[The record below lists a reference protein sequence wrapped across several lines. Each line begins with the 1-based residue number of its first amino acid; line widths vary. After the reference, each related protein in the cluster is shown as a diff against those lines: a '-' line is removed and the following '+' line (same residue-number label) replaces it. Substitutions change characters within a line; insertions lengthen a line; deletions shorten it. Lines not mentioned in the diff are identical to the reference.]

1 MWALRSSKKLKS
13 LIETMVKCLKAGKV
27 VVITSGKYAGK
38 KAVIVKVN
46 EEATDKY
53 KFPHAIVVGVES
65 APRKVTRAMDEKTV
79 NKKTSMK
86 VFTKVIN
93 LQHFMPTRYNVE
105 FKFENLPKAS
115 APAADKKEAMKAIAK
130 MFQES
135 YIHQDKNEK
144 ERTKAGVA
152 YLFKKLYF

>member
-1 MWALRSSKKLKS
+1 
-13 LIETMVKCLKAGKV
+13 MVKCLKAGKV

-46 EEATDKY
+46 EAASDKY
-53 KFPHAIVVGVES
+53 KFPNAIVVGVES
-65 APRKVTRAMDEKTV
+65 APRKVTRAMDEKAV

-86 VFTKVIN
+86 VFTKVFN
-93 LQHFMPTRYNVE
+93 LQHFMPTRLLLRSGFTGRYNVE

-135 YIHQDKNEK
+135 
-144 ERTKAGVA
+144 
-152 YLFKKLYF
+152 

>member
-1 MWALRSSKKLKS
+1 
-13 LIETMVKCLKAGKV
+13 MVKCLKAGKV

-93 LQHFMPTRYNVE
+93 LQHFMPTRLLLRSGFMGRYNVE

-135 YIHQDKNEK
+135 
-144 ERTKAGVA
+144 
-152 YLFKKLYF
+152 

>member
-1 MWALRSSKKLKS
+1 
-13 LIETMVKCLKAGKV
+13 
-27 VVITSGKYAGK
+27 
-38 KAVIVKVN
+38 
-46 EEATDKY
+46 
-53 KFPHAIVVGVES
+53 
-65 APRKVTRAMDEKTV
+65 MDEKAV

-105 FKFENLPKAS
+105 FAFESVPKANT
-115 APAADKKEAMKAIAK
+115 PAAEKKEALQKIAK

-135 YIHQDKNEK
+135 YLHQDKNEK

>member
-1 MWALRSSKKLKS
+1 
-13 LIETMVKCLKAGKV
+13 
-27 VVITSGKYAGK
+27 
-38 KAVIVKVN
+38 
-46 EEATDKY
+46 
-53 KFPHAIVVGVES
+53 
-65 APRKVTRAMDEKTV
+65 MDEKAV

-93 LQHFMPTRYNVE
+93 LQHFMPTRFGISQSIDLPRYNVE
-105 FKFENLPKAS
+105 FAFESVPKANT
-115 APAADKKEAMKAIAK
+115 PAAEKKEALQKIAK

-135 YIHQDKNEK
+135 YLHQDKNEK

>member
-1 MWALRSSKKLKS
+1 
-13 LIETMVKCLKAGKV
+13 MVKCLKAGKV

-86 VFTKVIN
+86 VFAKVIN
-93 LQHFMPTRYNVE
+93 LQHFMPTRLLLRSRFTGRYNVE

-135 YIHQDKNEK
+135 
-144 ERTKAGVA
+144 
-152 YLFKKLYF
+152 

>member
-1 MWALRSSKKLKS
+1 
-13 LIETMVKCLKAGKV
+13 MVKCLKAGKG

-46 EEATDKY
+46 EAASDKY
-53 KFPHAIVVGVES
+53 KFPNAIVVGVES
-65 APRKVTRAMDEKTV
+65 APRKVTRAMDEKAV

-93 LQHFMPTRYNVE
+93 LQHFMPTRFGIGQSFHPSRYNVE
-105 FKFENLPKAS
+105 FAFESVPKANT
-115 APAADKKEAMKAIAK
+115 PAAEKKEALQKIAK

-135 YIHQDKNEK
+135 
-144 ERTKAGVA
+144 
-152 YLFKKLYF
+152 

>member
-1 MWALRSSKKLKS
+1 
-13 LIETMVKCLKAGKV
+13 MVKCLKAGKV

-53 KFPHAIVVGVES
+53 KYPHAIVVGVES

-93 LQHFMPTRYNVE
+93 LQHFMPTRLLLRSGFTGRYNVE

-135 YIHQDKNEK
+135 
-144 ERTKAGVA
+144 
-152 YLFKKLYF
+152 

>member
-1 MWALRSSKKLKS
+1 
-13 LIETMVKCLKAGKV
+13 MVKCLKAGKV

-93 LQHFMPTRYNVE
+93 LQHFMPTRLLLLRSRFTGRYNVE

-135 YIHQDKNEK
+135 
-144 ERTKAGVA
+144 
-152 YLFKKLYF
+152 

>member
-1 MWALRSSKKLKS
+1 
-13 LIETMVKCLKAGKV
+13 MVKCLKAGKV

-93 LQHFMPTRYNVE
+93 LQHFMPTRLLLRTDFMGRYNVE
-105 FKFENLPKAS
+105 FKFENLPKAN
-115 APAADKKEAMKAIAK
+115 AAAADKKEALKAIAK

-135 YIHQDKNEK
+135 
-144 ERTKAGVA
+144 
-152 YLFKKLYF
+152 

>member
-1 MWALRSSKKLKS
+1 
-13 LIETMVKCLKAGKV
+13 MVKCLKAGKV

-86 VFTKVIN
+86 VFAKVIN
-93 LQHFMPTRYNVE
+93 LQHFMPTRLLLRSGFTGRYNVE

-135 YIHQDKNEK
+135 
-144 ERTKAGVA
+144 
-152 YLFKKLYF
+152 

>member
-1 MWALRSSKKLKS
+1 
-13 LIETMVKCLKAGKV
+13 MVKCLKAGKV

-46 EEATDKY
+46 EAASDKY
-53 KFPHAIVVGVES
+53 KFPNAIVVGVES
-65 APRKVTRAMDEKTV
+65 APRKVTRAMDEKAV

-93 LQHFMPTRYNVE
+93 LQHFMPTRFGFSQSIDFPRYNVE
-105 FKFENLPKAS
+105 FAFESVPKANT
-115 APAADKKEAMKAIAK
+115 PAAEKKEALQKIAK

-135 YIHQDKNEK
+135 
-144 ERTKAGVA
+144 
-152 YLFKKLYF
+152 

>member
-1 MWALRSSKKLKS
+1 
-13 LIETMVKCLKAGKV
+13 MVKCLKAGKV

-79 NKKTSMK
+79 NKKTSLK

-93 LQHFMPTRYNVE
+93 LQHFMPTRLLLRSGFTGRYNVE

-115 APAADKKEAMKAIAK
+115 APVADKKEAMKAIAK

-135 YIHQDKNEK
+135 
-144 ERTKAGVA
+144 
-152 YLFKKLYF
+152 

>member
-1 MWALRSSKKLKS
+1 
-13 LIETMVKCLKAGKV
+13 MVKCLKAGKV

-46 EEATDKY
+46 EAASDKY
-53 KFPHAIVVGVES
+53 KFPNAIVVGVES
-65 APRKVTRAMDEKTV
+65 APRKVTRAMDEKAV

-93 LQHFMPTRYNVE
+93 LQHFMPTRLLLRSGFTGRYNVE

-135 YIHQDKNEK
+135 
-144 ERTKAGVA
+144 
-152 YLFKKLYF
+152 

>member
-1 MWALRSSKKLKS
+1 
-13 LIETMVKCLKAGKV
+13 MVKCLKAGKV

-93 LQHFMPTRYNVE
+93 LQHFMPTRLLLRNGFTGRYNVE
-105 FKFENLPKAS
+105 FKFENLPKAN
-115 APAADKKEAMKAIAK
+115 AAAADKKEAMKAIAK

-135 YIHQDKNEK
+135 
-144 ERTKAGVA
+144 
-152 YLFKKLYF
+152 

>member
-1 MWALRSSKKLKS
+1 
-13 LIETMVKCLKAGKV
+13 MVKYLKAGKV

-93 LQHFMPTRYNVE
+93 LQHFMPTRLLLRSGFTGRYNVE

-135 YIHQDKNEK
+135 
-144 ERTKAGVA
+144 
-152 YLFKKLYF
+152 

>member
-1 MWALRSSKKLKS
+1 
-13 LIETMVKCLKAGKV
+13 MVKCLKAGKV

-65 APRKVTRAMDEKTV
+65 APRKVTRA
-79 NKKTSMK
+79 KTSMK

-93 LQHFMPTRYNVE
+93 LQHFMPTRLLLRSGFMGRYNVE

-135 YIHQDKNEK
+135 
-144 ERTKAGVA
+144 
-152 YLFKKLYF
+152 

>member
-1 MWALRSSKKLKS
+1 
-13 LIETMVKCLKAGKV
+13 MVKCLKAGKV

-46 EEATDKY
+46 EAASDKY
-53 KFPHAIVVGVES
+53 KFPNAIVVGVES
-65 APRKVTRAMDEKTV
+65 APRKVTRAMDEKAV

-93 LQHFMPTRYNVE
+93 LQHFMPTRFGIGQSIDLPRYNVE
-105 FKFENLPKAS
+105 FAFESVPKANT
-115 APAADKKEAMKAIAK
+115 PAAEKKEALQKIAK

-135 YIHQDKNEK
+135 
-144 ERTKAGVA
+144 
-152 YLFKKLYF
+152 

>member
-1 MWALRSSKKLKS
+1 
-13 LIETMVKCLKAGKV
+13 MVKCLKAGKV

-93 LQHFMPTRYNVE
+93 LQHFMPTRLLLRSGFTGRYNVE

-135 YIHQDKNEK
+135 
-144 ERTKAGVA
+144 
-152 YLFKKLYF
+152 

>member
-1 MWALRSSKKLKS
+1 
-13 LIETMVKCLKAGKV
+13 MVKCLKAGKV

-86 VFTKVIN
+86 VFAKVIN
-93 LQHFMPTRYNVE
+93 LQHFMPTRLLLRSGFMGRYNVE

-135 YIHQDKNEK
+135 
-144 ERTKAGVA
+144 
-152 YLFKKLYF
+152 